1 MVGILFPILSEGKK
15 MQNLTRYPDAND
27 NKFLMGALT
36 QFPVSFEFTYRI
48 GNRYISNMKTCSEY
62 HWNQNR
68 NKAENK
74 CCSLQ

>member
-36 QFPVSFEFTYRI
+36 QFPVSFEFTYRNWKQVHI
-48 GNRYISNMKTCSEY
+48 KHENLLRISLESE
-62 HWNQNR
+62 QKQGR
-68 NKAENK
+68 K
-74 CCSLQ
+74 